1 MYLTYY
7 DLLIMQDLWQPHY
20 QILSIIFLK
29 EFIELNVNA
38 DMIIKNAGLAEL
50 NISIASV
57 FLNAQIIRWFN
68 RILMFEWII
77 VTRDYGNQKPKF
89 VTTDTKLYVPVVTL

>member
-1 MYLTYY
+1 
-7 DLLIMQDLWQPHY
+7 MQDLWQPHY
-20 QILSIIFLK
+20 QVLSIIFLK

-57 FLNAQIIRWFN
+57 FLNTQIIRWFN

-89 VTTDTKLYVPVVTL
+89 VITDTKLYVPVVTL

>member
-1 MYLTYY
+1 
-7 DLLIMQDLWQPHY
+7 MQDLWQPHY

-29 EFIELNVNA
+29 EFIELNANA
-38 DMIIKNAGLAEL
+38 DMIIKNARLVEL

-57 FLNAQIIRWFN
+57 FFNTQIIRWFY

-77 VTRDYGNQKPKF
+77 VTRDFGNQKPKF
-89 VTTDTKLYVPVVTL
+89 VITDTKLHVPVVTL